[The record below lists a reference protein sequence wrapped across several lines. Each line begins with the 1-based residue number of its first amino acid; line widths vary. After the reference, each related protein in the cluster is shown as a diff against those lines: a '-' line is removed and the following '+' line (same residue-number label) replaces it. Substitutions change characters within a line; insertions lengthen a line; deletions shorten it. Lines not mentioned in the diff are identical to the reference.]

1 MEQVLAGKKIL
12 IVEDEPAMPKALVDE
27 FSQEGCVV
35 MKAEDGKVALELLS
49 KDKPDVILLDLI
61 MPKMN
66 GIEVLDTV
74 RAGSAWGKKVPI
86 VILTNLSPND
96 SIMGSVTKNE
106 PSYYLIKSDW
116 KLYDVVQK
124 VKDCFKTP
132 PL

>member
-1 MEQVLAGKKIL
+1 ML
-12 IVEDEPAMPKALVDE
+12 KALADE
-27 FSQEGCVV
+27 FSQEGCAVT
-35 MKAEDGKVALELLS
+35 KAEDGKVALDLIAKE
-49 KDKPDVILLDLI
+49 KPDVILLDLI

-66 GIEVLDTV
+66 GIEVLNTV
-74 RAGSAWGKKVPI
+74 RTESAWGKKVPI

-96 SIMGSVTKNE
+96 SVMGSVTKNE

-132 PL
+132 TL

>member
-1 MEQVLAGKKIL
+1 MEQILAGKKIL
-12 IVEDEPAMPKALVDE
+12 IIEDEPAMLKALADE
-27 FSQEGCVV
+27 FSQEGCAVT
-35 MKAEDGKVALELLS
+35 KAEDGKVALDLIAKE
-49 KDKPDVILLDLI
+49 KPDVILLDLI

-66 GIEVLDTV
+66 GIEVLNTV
-74 RAGSAWGKKVPI
+74 RTESAWGKKVPI

-96 SIMGSVTKNE
+96 SVMGSVTKNE

-132 PL
+132 TL